1 MASGTRAALRRQ
13 TAATATQVVAPVA
26 APAARAEDEP
36 EFYKTFGIVPTKRD
50 RDDALQSLFKPVP
63 RSTPDHYHAAALNSV
78 QQMDLL
84 ALPEDTGHKFALVVI
99 DLATRLTDAEPLT
112 SKSATAVL
120 AALKTI
126 YSRSE
131 LRPPHRME
139 VDAGKEFQ
147 GGVATYLK
155 THGTMIR
162 VGRPG
167 RHQQQGAA
175 ENINRILGRAIS
187 IRQHAQELLT
197 GEPSKEWVS
206 DLPAFVAAINKRL
219 HRTPPPLVSIDKP
232 PIIPRGG
239 LLREGTRVRV
249 RLDRAE
255 TIRGERLHGE
265 IRAGDVKWDPTIR
278 TIEQLIIHPGE
289 PVKYIVSGIRSTA
302 FQTQE
307 LQIVHEGEK
316 MPPKSVLRGASSQ
329 VAI

>member
-1 MASGTRAALRRQ
+1 
-13 TAATATQVVAPVA
+13 
-26 APAARAEDEP
+26 
-36 EFYKTFGIVPTKRD
+36 
-50 RDDALQSLFKPVP
+50 
-63 RSTPDHYHAAALNSV
+63 
-78 QQMDLL
+78 MDLL
-84 ALPEDTGHKFALVVI
+84 ALPEDDGHKFALVVV
-99 DLATRLTDAEPLT
+99 DLATRLTDAEPLL
-112 SKSATAVL
+112 SKSAAAVL

-126 YSRSE
+126 YGRSG
-131 LRPPHRME
+131 LKAPHRME
-139 VDAGKEFQ
+139 IDAGKEFQ
-147 GGVATYLK
+147 GVVAKYLNG
-155 THGTMIR
+155 HGTMIR

-219 HRTPPPLVSIDKP
+219 HRTPPPLAGIDEP

-255 TIRGERLHGE
+255 SIRGERLHGE
-265 IRAGDVKWDPTIR
+265 IRAGDVKWDPAIR

-289 PVKYIVSGIRSTA
+289 PVKYIVSGIPKTA

-307 LQIVHEGEK
+307 LQIVREGERL
-316 MPPKSVLRGASSQ
+316 PPKSVLRS